1 MGLTQE
7 LILFVLLHGRRSGEL
22 LRVVS
27 VISQYV
33 LGDGETCH
41 QYSVLTDII
50 SFTLSIVQ

>member
-7 LILFVLLHGRRSGEL
+7 LILFVLLQGRRSGEL

-41 QYSVLTDII
+41 Q
-50 SFTLSIVQ
+50 